1 MNAFGL
7 GEFNNGLN
15 LIGLWSGVML
25 ALKVHVNSLSP
36 CACFPNF
43 AAHLDHPGELLSI
56 PVPRLHQLN
65 EHPIMGNKCHY
76 FFSSCSGTVW
86 KVWGSLHC
94 AALWLTRGCV

>member
-43 AAHLDHPGELLSI
+43 AAHLDPPGGVVKHSSAQVA
-56 PVPRLHQLN
+56 PV
-65 EHPIMGNKCHY
+65 K
-76 FFSSCSGTVW
+76 
-86 KVWGSLHC
+86 
-94 AALWLTRGCV
+94 